1 MFAKFGPRGQW
12 AALLLLTV
20 AVTST
25 LRALDL
31 PGALLLGPMA
41 SGIALAVN
49 GGGIKVPRRA
59 YTLAQAVIGTMIAAS
74 VTPDILKTFLSNWA
88 LFLSIVLTT
97 VAASGVVGWAM
108 SRWKVLPGSAGIWG
122 SSPGAASAMVVMAEE
137 FGADFRLVAF
147 MQYLRVLCVA
157 LSAAL
162 VARFWGGGT
171 PPHGGTGW
179 FDLPQMVPFA
189 ETVALIAAAVV
200 LNRLVHVPSG
210 AMLIPLF
217 IGAILRGLG
226 LIDLEL
232 PRLLLVPA
240 FTTIGWVVGLRFTAE
255 ILRTVRAKLPH
266 MLASI
271 LLLMAFCGGIGWMLT
286 QLLGIDM
293 LTAYLATSPGG
304 ADSIAI
310 IAASAHV
317 DLGFVLAFQ
326 TVRLIVVIVVAPI
339 MARRLAKAMGHTPGA
354 GAPPA

>member
-1 MFAKFGPRGQW
+1 MFAKLGPRGQW
-12 AALLLLTV
+12 SALLLLSL
-20 AVTST
+20 AVIFA

-31 PGALLLGPMA
+31 PASLLLGPMA
-41 SGIALAVN
+41 SGIVLAIN
-49 GGGIKVPRRA
+49 GASIRVPRRA
-59 YTLAQAVIGTMIAAS
+59 YTLAQSVIGAMIAGA

-88 LFLSIVLTT
+88 LFLGIVLTT

-108 SRWKVLPGSAGIWG
+108 SRWKILPGSAGIWG

-137 FGADFRLVAF
+137 FGTDVRLVAF

-162 VARFWGGGT
+162 IARFWGGGDA
-171 PPHGGTGW
+171 PHPSGAGW

-189 ETVALIAAAVV
+189 ETLALIAAAT
-200 LNRLVHVPSG
+200 LINRFVHVPSG
-210 AMLIPLF
+210 ALLVPLC
-217 IGAILRGLG
+217 IGAVLRGLG

-232 PRLLLVPA
+232 PPLLLMVA
-240 FTTIGWVVGLRFTAE
+240 FATIGWVVGLRFTAD

-271 LLLMAFCGGIGWMLT
+271 LLLMAFCAGIGWMLT
-286 QLLGIDM
+286 RFLGIDM

-310 IAASAHV
+310 IAASTHV

-339 MARRLAKAMGHTPGA
+339 MARRLARAMGHKPG
-354 GAPPA
+354 